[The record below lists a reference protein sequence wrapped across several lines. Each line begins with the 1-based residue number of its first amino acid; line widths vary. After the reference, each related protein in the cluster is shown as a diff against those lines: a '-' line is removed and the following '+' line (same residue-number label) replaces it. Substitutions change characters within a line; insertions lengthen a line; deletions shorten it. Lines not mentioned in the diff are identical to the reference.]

1 MKHRILSIIAVF
13 AVLFMG
19 LSFSSK
25 AYYSDVDSSGLE
37 DAILSLKSFQIVS
50 GYSDGT
56 FKTENKLTRAEF
68 CKLAV
73 YAMGLQDE
81 IDKYS
86 SLISFSDV
94 SAGHWAIGFINVA
107 SEKGILNGYGDGR
120 FGPEE
125 NITYA
130 QAATVLL
137 RILGYSAED
146 IGTMWPGDY
155 IAASERLGISSD
167 FNIAADDTITRGQ
180 AFIMLKN
187 MMCSKKA
194 DGKSYSSSLGSKQIE
209 DTVILS
215 ASARSDS
222 GKTNMLK
229 LYGDG
234 KVSYYSKKSGFDSFE
249 AGMTGTIVL
258 DANGEAIGFLTD
270 DTEYIEYTLS
280 EANASELKT
289 LSGKAITVSSDMTV
303 IYDDVKTS
311 YSSIWYNLKN
321 GSRVNV
327 LYGEDGKAEVLFI
340 YSIKSSEEAAIVLS
354 DFSSGENPFAALLGI
369 ENKEYAIYKNSVQA
383 TVYDLSKYDTAFYD
397 EDANCLSV
405 SDLKLTGYYE
415 RAYPNTANPSS
426 ITVMGT
432 DFEVLES
439 AQSTVSKFQLGD
451 TVTFLLTS
459 DYKIAG
465 AFSPSQISQN
475 NLLGVLET
483 YNQNGKS
490 SIVLPCGLELSS
502 RVYNENASQLV
513 GRLVKITSAADG
525 EVRVSEVS
533 YTNAYGAFDTAA
545 KMVGTAALSND
556 AVIYD
561 SVQGSCVVKIDIDDI
576 TQQRVEKSSVK
587 YVSTNSRGEVNLIL
601 LDDVTG
607 DAYTYGFIV
616 STNSDNQN
624 VTTNYTAVKNSSDTD
639 GAINKGKGII
649 KLQNG
654 TAAGLAV
661 ASNQTISGYVKLN
674 QAKYITR
681 ADFNEEDSIEIDG
694 YTVKISDDVHVYNS
708 VYDKWVSL
716 EEAKAFSD
724 SFTVYYDKQLG
735 EGGKIRLIEI

>member
-1 MKHRILSIIAVF
+1 MKNRILSIIAVF
-13 AVLFMG
+13 SALFM
-19 LSFSSK
+19 SFSLSSK
-25 AYYSDVDSSGLE
+25 AYYSDTDSNSIE
-37 DAILSLKSFQIVS
+37 DAILSLKSFQIIS
-50 GYSDGT
+50 GYTDGT
-56 FKTENKLTRAEF
+56 FKTDNKLTRAEF

-94 SAGHWAIGFINVA
+94 SVGHWAIGFINIA

-137 RILGYSAED
+137 RILGYSVED
-146 IGTMWPGDY
+146 IGTMWPEDY
-155 IAASERLGISSD
+155 IAASERLGISSN
-167 FNIAADDTITRGQ
+167 FNIDADDTITRGQ

-194 DGKSYSSSLGSKQIE
+194 DGKSYSASLGSGQIE
-209 DTVILS
+209 DTVIIS
-215 ASARSDS
+215 ASAKSDS
-222 GKTNMLK
+222 GRTNMLK
-229 LYGDG
+229 IYGGG

-249 AGMTGTIVL
+249 AGMTGTLIL
-258 DANGEAIGFLTD
+258 DANAEAIGFLTD
-270 DTEYIEYTLS
+270 DTDYIQYTLS
-280 EANASELKT
+280 EANAGEVKT
-289 LSGKAITVSSDMTV
+289 SSGSTIAVSSDMTV

-311 YSSIWYNLKN
+311 YSSIWYNLKS

-327 LYGEDGKAEVLFI
+327 LYGEDGKAEVMFI
-340 YSIKSSEEAAIVLS
+340 YSIKSSDKAAIVLS
-354 DFSSGENPFAALLGI
+354 DFSSGENPFSALLGI
-369 ENKEYAIYKNSVQA
+369 EDKDYTIYKNSVQA

-397 EDANCLSV
+397 EDAGCLAV
-405 SDLKLTGYYE
+405 SDLKITGYYE

-426 ITVMGT
+426 ITLMGT
-432 DFEVLES
+432 DFEVIES
-439 AQSTVSKFQLGD
+439 AWSTISKFQIGD

-483 YNQNGKS
+483 YSEDGKS
-490 SIVLPCGLELSS
+490 SIVLPCGLELSPK
-502 RVYNENASQLV
+502 VYNENASYLV
-513 GRLVKITSAADG
+513 GKLVKITSAADR
-525 EVRVSEVS
+525 EIRVSEVS
-533 YTNAYGAFDTAA
+533 YSNTYGGFDAEA
-545 KMVGTAALSND
+545 KTVGTAVLSND

-576 TQQRVEKSSVK
+576 TQQKIEKASVK
-587 YVSTNSRGEVNLIL
+587 YVSENDHGEINLIL
-601 LDDVTG
+601 LDNVTG
-607 DAYTYGFIV
+607 DAYTYGFII
-616 STNSDNQN
+616 STDSDVQN
-624 VTTNYTAVKNSSDTD
+624 VTTNYTSVKNSVDTE
-639 GAINKGKGII
+639 GNINKGKGII

-661 ASNQTISGYVKLN
+661 ASNQTISGYIKLN
-674 QAKYITR
+674 RAKYITR
-681 ADFNEEDSIEIDG
+681 ADFDGEDSIEIDG

-716 EEAKAFSD
+716 EEAKTFSD
-724 SFTVYYDKQLG
+724 SFTVYYDKELG
-735 EGGKIRLIEI
+735 EGGKVRLIEI